1 MRHRRGVAYALV
13 TVAALLLLPL
23 AGVAT
28 TAAPPVA
35 PVVPAKGPAAGP
47 DWSRTLERI
56 ASGVVSIQIDGV
68 RAFDTE
74 WNTSAQATG
83 FVIDAARGLIL
94 TNRHVVTPGP
104 VTAQAVFQNR
114 EEVPLYPVYRD
125 PVHDFGVYRYDP
137 AALRFIKPAELP
149 LYPAGAQIG
158 TEIRVVG
165 NDAGEQLSI
174 LAGTLARLDREAPNY
189 GSGRYND
196 FNTFYYQAASSTS
209 GGSSG
214 SPVLDIHGRVVA
226 LNAGGSTG
234 AASSFYLPLD
244 RVVRAIRF
252 IREGRAVPRGTLQ
265 TVFDYTPFD
274 ELRRLGLA
282 AGTEAATRR
291 GHPKSTGM
299 LVVTEVQPGSQAD
312 GVLAVGDIL
321 VSLGGRSLV
330 DFVTLEDV
338 LDDRVGGEV
347 ELVVERGG
355 QRRTER
361 LRVQD
366 LEEITPAEFIEIGD
380 GIIHALSWQMARHLN
395 VPVRGVFVASPGY
408 VLGSAGVPRGAVL
421 LEIAGRRL
429 ERLADV
435 EAVLDTLGDGARAT
449 VRYITSDDTRAQQ
462 LRVVRMD
469 RRWFPARKCHRDD
482 QSGIWPCVPLA
493 AGPPPDGREP
503 GSARFARTG
512 DPVGDA
518 LAPSLALVYFVMPYS
533 VSGVTERSYYGT
545 GVVVDADRGLIA
557 VDRNTVPV
565 ALGDVRITFAGTVEV
580 PGRVEYVHPLHNL
593 AVVSYDPRLLGDT
606 PIRAAR
612 FESRELR
619 SGEEVSA
626 VGLRPDHK
634 LQVRAT
640 RVASVDPTY
649 LPVSRTLQF
658 RDANLETVSLV
669 NAPGDYDGVLADRH
683 GRVLALWSSFAFER
697 GRELEQENR
706 GVPAEY
712 VLEML
717 EHLRTGRPIYSLEA
731 EFQTFAL
738 STARQLG
745 VGDDWIRRI
754 EAHNPERRSVLGI
767 LRLTAGTPAA
777 RLLQPGDLV
786 LAVDGQIVH
795 RFREVEL
802 AVARESVELTIWR
815 DGAEHRITV
824 PTVPLDGGDV
834 DRILMWAGVTL
845 QAPHRA
851 MAAQRGIEPTGVF
864 VAYFLYGSPASRY
877 QLVAGRRITEVD
889 GEPVADL
896 DAFVRAVSGRPNRSS
911 LRLKTIQWNG
921 AVDVITLKLDTHYWP
936 TYELRR
942 EAQGWVRRDLP

>member
-1 MRHRRGVAYALV
+1 MRRCRGSAPVLAV
-13 TVAALLLLPL
+13 LLAVLLPWATL
-23 AGVAT
+23 ATPA
-28 TAAPPVA
+28 AAPA
-35 PVVPAKGPAAGP
+35 PAVVPAASPGARP
-47 DWSRTLERI
+47 DWAGTLERI

-74 WNTSAQATG
+74 WNASSQATG

-114 EEVPLYPVYRD
+114 EEVALHPVYRD

-137 AALRFIKPAELP
+137 TALRFIKPAELP

-196 FNTFYYQAASSTS
+196 FNTFYYQAASGTS

-226 LNAGGSTG
+226 LNAGGSSG

-244 RVVRAIRF
+244 RVVRALRF
-252 IREGRAVPRGTLQ
+252 IREGRPVPRGTLQ
-265 TVFDYTPFD
+265 TVFRYTPFD

-282 AGTEAATRR
+282 GGTEAATRR
-291 GHPKSTGM
+291 DHPRTTGM

-338 LDDRVGGEV
+338 LDDRVGGNV

-355 QRRTER
+355 QRLAQR
-361 LRVQD
+361 LPVQD
-366 LEEITPAEFIEIGD
+366 LEEITPAEFIEFGD

-395 VPVRGVFVASPGY
+395 VPVRGVFVANPGY
-408 VLGSAGVPRGAVL
+408 VFGSAGVPRGAVL
-421 LEIAGRRL
+421 LEMAGRRI
-429 ERLADV
+429 ERLADA

-449 VRYITSDDTRAQQ
+449 VRYITSDDTRAPQ

-469 RRWFPARKCHRDD
+469 RRWFPVRRCHRDD
-482 QSGIWPCVPLA
+482 RSGIWPCAPLA
-493 AGPPPDGREP
+493 AGPAADGREP

-512 DPVGDA
+512 DPVGDV
-518 LAPSLALVYFVMPYS
+518 LGPSLALVYFVMPYS
-533 VSGVTERSYYGT
+533 VSGVTERNYYGT
-545 GVVVDADRGLIA
+545 GVVVDAERGLIA

-565 ALGDVRITFAGTVEV
+565 GLGDVRITFAGTVEV

-593 AVVSYDPRLLGDT
+593 AVVSYDPELLGDT

-619 SGEEVSA
+619 SGEEVFA

-669 NAPGDYDGVLADRH
+669 NAPGDYDGVLADRR

-717 EHLRTGRPIYSLEA
+717 EHLRSGRPIYSLEA
-731 EFQTFAL
+731 EFQMLAL

-745 VGDDWIRRI
+745 VGDDWLRRI

-777 RLLQPGDLV
+777 RLLQPGDLL
-786 LAVDGQIVH
+786 LAIDGRVVH
-795 RFREVEL
+795 RFREVER

-815 DGAEHRITV
+815 DGREQRITV
-824 PTVPLDGGDV
+824 PTVPQGGGDV
-834 DRILMWAGVTL
+834 DRILLWAGATL

-889 GEPVADL
+889 GESVADL
-896 DAFVRAVSGRPNRSS
+896 DAFIGAVSGRPNRSS

-942 EAQGWVRRDLP
+942 EPQGWVRRDLP

>member
-1 MRHRRGVAYALV
+1 VAVALALLAGGALA
-13 TVAALLLLPL
+13 VAAPR
-23 AGVAT
+23 AE
-28 TAAPPVA
+28 
-35 PVVPAKGPAAGP
+35 PAAVAVPLPAAASPAPAGAERP
-47 DWSRTLERI
+47 DWARTLERI
-56 ASGVVSIQIDGV
+56 ASSVVSIQIDAT

-74 WNTSAQATG
+74 WNSSAQATG

-114 EEVPLYPVYRD
+114 EEVALYPVYRD

-174 LAGTLARLDREAPNY
+174 LAGTLARLDREAPEY

-214 SPVLDIHGRVVA
+214 SPVLDIQGRVVA
-226 LNAGGSTG
+226 LNAGGSSG

-244 RVVRAIRF
+244 RVVRALGF
-252 IREGRAVPRGTLQ
+252 IREGRPVPRGTLQ
-265 TVFDYTPFD
+265 TVFRYTPYD

-282 AGTEAATRR
+282 ADTEAATRR

-299 LVVTEVQPGSQAD
+299 LVVTEVQPGSRAD

-321 VSLGGRSLV
+321 VSLSGRSVV
-330 DFVTLEDV
+330 DFLALEDV
-338 LDDRVGGEV
+338 LDDRVGGDV
-347 ELVVERGG
+347 EIVVERGG
-355 QRRTER
+355 ARRTQN

-366 LEEITPAEFIEIGD
+366 LEEITPAEFIEVGD
-380 GIIHALSWQMARHLN
+380 GVIHDLSWQMARHLN
-395 VPVRGVFVASPGY
+395 VPVRGVQVANPGY
-408 VLGSAGVPRGAVL
+408 VFGSAGVPRGAVL
-421 LEIAGRRL
+421 VEMAGRKL
-429 ERLADV
+429 ERLADA
-435 EAVLDTLGDGARAT
+435 EAVLDTLGDGARAP
-449 VRYITSDDTRAQQ
+449 VRYITSDDTHAPQ

-469 RRWFPARKCHRDD
+469 RRWFPVRRCRRDD
-482 QSGIWPCVPLA
+482 RAGIWPCVPLA
-493 AGPPPDGREP
+493 AGPAPDGKEP

-518 LAPSLALVYFVMPYS
+518 LAPSLALVSFVMPYS
-533 VSGVTERSYYGT
+533 VSGVTERNYYGT
-545 GVVVDADRGLIA
+545 GVVIDAQRGLIA

-593 AVVSYDPRLLGDT
+593 AVVSYDPKLLGDT

-612 FESRELR
+612 FEPREVR
-619 SGEEVSA
+619 SGEQVFA

-634 LQVRAT
+634 LQARAT
-640 RVASVDPTY
+640 VVASVDPTY

-658 RDANLETVSLV
+658 RDANLETITLV
-669 NAPGDYDGVLADRH
+669 NAPGDYDGVLADRR

-706 GVPAEY
+706 GIPAEH

-717 EHLRTGRPIYSLEA
+717 DHLRSGQPIYSLEA
-731 EFQTFAL
+731 EFQSMAL

-745 VGDDWIRRI
+745 VGDDWIRRL
-754 EAHNPERRSVLGI
+754 EAHSPERRSVLGI

-786 LAVDGQIVH
+786 LAVDGQVVD
-795 RFREVEL
+795 RFREVER
-802 AVARESVELTIWR
+802 AVARESVELTVWR
-815 DGAEHRITV
+815 DGREQRITV
-824 PTVPLDGGDV
+824 PTVPQGGGDV
-834 DRILMWAGVTL
+834 DRILMWAGATL

-896 DAFVRAVSGRPNRSS
+896 DAFVRAVSGRPDRSS
-911 LRLKTIQWNG
+911 LRLKTMQWNG
-921 AVDVITLKLDTHYWP
+921 AVDVITMKLDTHYWP

-942 EAQGWVRRDLP
+942 TPQGWVRTELP